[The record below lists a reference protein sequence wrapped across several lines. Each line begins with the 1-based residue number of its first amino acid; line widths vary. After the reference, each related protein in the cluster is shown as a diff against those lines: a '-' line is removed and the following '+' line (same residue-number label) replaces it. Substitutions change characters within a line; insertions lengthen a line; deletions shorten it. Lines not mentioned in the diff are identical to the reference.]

1 VDPELAKLQ
10 NKIYDVL
17 GFKADRYEI
26 KHLKRRIQS
35 RIRVTD
41 TKDFKKYLEYLNS
54 NNDEV
59 EKLKAVLTV
68 NVTEFFRNPEVY
80 QALHDKIL
88 PNFLESRSISHLA
101 PLRIWSLGCS
111 TGEEP
116 YSIAMS
122 VSSVLNGN
130 PQRSNFRIYAT
141 DIDDEAL
148 KIAKLGEYSD
158 DSKIP
163 PDFVKRY
170 TEKLDGEKFT
180 FKKEIT
186 NKITFFKHN
195 IFSDPP
201 LKNIDILVCRN
212 TIIYFNTESKKDLYH
227 LFNDSLVM
235 GGFLILGKAES
246 FISHRAYGFV
256 VEESKSHIFKKV
268 KKI

>member
-10 NKIYDVL
+10 NKIYEIL
-17 GFKADRYEI
+17 GFNADHYEI

-35 RIRVTD
+35 RVRVTG
-41 TKDFKKYLEYLNS
+41 TKDFKKYLEYLNG
-54 NNDEV
+54 NNEEV

-80 QALHDKIL
+80 RALHDKIL
-88 PNFLESRSISHLA
+88 PKVLESRSVTHLA
-101 PLRIWSLGCS
+101 PLRIWSLGCA

-122 VSSVLNGN
+122 VASVLNGN
-130 PQRSNFRIYAT
+130 PQRSNVKIYAS

-148 KIAKLGEYSD
+148 KIAKRGVYSD

-163 PDFVKRY
+163 PDFVKSY
-170 TEKLDGEKFT
+170 TEKIDGKFT

-186 NKITFFKHN
+186 NKITFIKHN

-246 FISHRAYGFV
+246 FINHRANGFV
-256 VEESKSHIFKKV
+256 VEESKCHIFKKV